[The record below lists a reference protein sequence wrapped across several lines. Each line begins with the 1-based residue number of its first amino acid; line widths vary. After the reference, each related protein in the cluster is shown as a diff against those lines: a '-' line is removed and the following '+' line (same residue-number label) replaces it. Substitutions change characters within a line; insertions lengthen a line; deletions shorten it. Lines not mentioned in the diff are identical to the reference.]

1 MALSEDLVNAKPPL
15 VIEKITMTTMQMLLA
30 NESKRVEIQEEKAR
44 KGQ

>member
-30 NESKRVEIQEEKAR
+30 NESNGGNPRKKGKEK
-44 KGQ
+44 Q